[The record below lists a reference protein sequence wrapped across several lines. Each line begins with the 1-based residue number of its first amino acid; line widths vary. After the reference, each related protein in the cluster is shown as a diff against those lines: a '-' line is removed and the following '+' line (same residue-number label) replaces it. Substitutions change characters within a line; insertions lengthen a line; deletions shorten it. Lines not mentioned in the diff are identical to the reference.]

1 MIVCEYTI
9 PGLHVRDHVV
19 TVPLDWS
26 KPDGRTIEVFA
37 REVVDP
43 ARKDEKLP
51 LLCFLQGGPGGK
63 SPRPTKSSPPW
74 LARALKTHRIL
85 LPDQRGTGR
94 STPVDAATIAGFDGE
109 AGADYLAC
117 FRADSIVDDLEHLRK
132 TIFGGARW
140 QTLGQSYGG
149 FLTLTYLSRAPEGLS
164 ACYVAGG
171 LPGLDPSAE
180 AVYRHTYPRVRA
192 KNEIF
197 YRRYPDD
204 RALVARIADVLD
216 ANTVTLPDGDR
227 LTVRRFQSL
236 GLDFGM
242 GPGFENIHWLLDEAF
257 AAPDR
262 LSDQFLGAL
271 MHATAYSGNPL
282 FAAIHEAIYGEGE
295 GATEWAAGRV
305 LAEFPEFDA
314 KARPLL
320 FTGEMIYPWMFEEI
334 ALLKPFRAAAEAL
347 ARRPRHGRLYDKA
360 RLAANAVPVSAV
372 VYFDDM
378 YVDAGL
384 SLATAKA
391 VGNLDAWVTN
401 EFEHDGIRQSGSVF
415 ERLLS
420 MVAEKG
426 GPLKE
431 DDKA

>member
-1 MIVCEYTI
+1 MIVSEYTI

-197 YRRYPDD
+197 YKRYPDD
-204 RALVARIADVLD
+204 RALVARIADFLD
-216 ANTVTLPDGDR
+216 ANVVRLPDGDR
-227 LTVRRFQSL
+227 LSVRRFQSL

-295 GATEWAAGRV
+295 GATDWAAGRV

-347 ARRPRHGRLYDKA
+347 ARLPRHGRLYDKA
-360 RLAANAVPVSAV
+360 RLAENAVPVSAV
-372 VYFDDM
+372 VYHDDM

-384 SLATAKA
+384 SLATARA

-426 GPLKE
+426 GPLKA
-431 DDKA
+431 DH

>member
-1 MIVCEYTI
+1 MIVSEYTI

-197 YRRYPDD
+197 YKRYPDD
-204 RALVARIADVLD
+204 RALVARIADFLD
-216 ANTVTLPDGDR
+216 ANVVRLPDGDR
-227 LTVRRFQSL
+227 LSVRRFQSL

-295 GATEWAAGRV
+295 GATDWAAGRV

-360 RLAANAVPVSAV
+360 RLAENAVPVSAV
-372 VYFDDM
+372 VYHDDM

-384 SLATAKA
+384 SLATARA

-426 GPLKE
+426 GPLKA
-431 DDKA
+431 DH

>member
-1 MIVCEYTI
+1 MIVSEYTI

-26 KPDGRTIEVFA
+26 KPEGRTIEFFA

-43 ARKDEKLP
+43 ARKDEALP

-63 SPRPTKSSPPW
+63 SPRPTKSSPSW
-74 LARALKTHRIL
+74 LAKALRTHRII

-117 FRADSIVDDLEHLRK
+117 FRADSIVDDLEHFRK
-132 TIFGGARW
+132 TIFGGERW

-171 LPGLDPSAE
+171 IPSLDPSADE
-180 AVYRHTYPRVRA
+180 VYRHTYPRVRA

-197 YRRYPDD
+197 YKRYPDD
-204 RALVARIADVLD
+204 KALVARIADFID
-216 ANTVTLPDGDR
+216 ANPVMLPDGDR
-227 LTVRRFQSL
+227 LSVRRFQSL

-257 AAPDR
+257 AVPGR
-262 LSDQFLGAL
+262 LSDQFLGSV
-271 MHATAYSGNPL
+271 MQATAYHGNPL
-282 FAAIHEAIYGEGE
+282 FAVIHEAIYGQGE
-295 GATEWAAGRV
+295 GATAWSAERL

-314 KARPLL
+314 NARPLL
-320 FTGEMIYPWMFEEI
+320 FTGEMIYPSMFEEV

-347 ARRPRHGRLYDKA
+347 ARRPRYSQLYDKA
-360 RLAANAVPVSAV
+360 RLAENTVPLAAV
-372 VYFDDM
+372 VYHDDM
-378 YVDAGL
+378 YVDAGI
-384 SLATAKA
+384 SLQTASA
-391 VGNLDAWVTN
+391 VGNMDVWITN
-401 EFEHDGIRQSGSVF
+401 EFEHDGIRQSGAVF
-415 ERLLS
+415 DRLVA

-426 GPLKE
+426 GPLKTGR
-431 DDKA
+431 

>member
-1 MIVCEYTI
+1 MIVSEYTI

-26 KPDGRTIEVFA
+26 NPEGRTIEFFA

-43 ARKDEKLP
+43 ARKDEALP

-63 SPRPTKSSPPW
+63 SPRPAKSSPSW
-74 LARALKTHRIL
+74 LAKALKTHRII

-117 FRADSIVDDLEHLRK
+117 FRADSIVDDLEHFRK
-132 TIFGGARW
+132 TTFGGERW

-171 LPGLDPSAE
+171 IPSLEPSADE
-180 AVYRHTYPRVRA
+180 VYRHTYPRVRA

-197 YRRYPDD
+197 YKRYPDD
-204 RALVARIADVLD
+204 KALVARIADFLD
-216 ANTVTLPDGDR
+216 ANPVMLPDGDR
-227 LTVRRFQSL
+227 LSVRRFQSL

-262 LSDQFLGAL
+262 LSDQFLGSV
-271 MHATAYSGNPL
+271 MQATAYHSNPL
-282 FAAIHEAIYGEGE
+282 FAVIHEAIYGQGE
-295 GATEWAAGRV
+295 GATAWSAERL

-320 FTGEMIYPWMFEEI
+320 FTGEMIYPSMFEEV
-334 ALLKPFRAAAEAL
+334 ALLKPFRVAAEVL
-347 ARRPRHGRLYDKA
+347 ARRPRYSQLYDKA
-360 RLAANAVPVSAV
+360 RLAENTVPFSAV
-372 VYFDDM
+372 VYHDDM

-384 SLATAKA
+384 SLQTARA
-391 VGNLDAWVTN
+391 VGNLDVWITN
-401 EFEHDGIRQSGSVF
+401 EFEHDGIRQSGAVF
-415 ERLLS
+415 DRLVA

-426 GPLKE
+426 GPLKT
-431 DDKA
+431 DR

>member
-1 MIVCEYTI
+1 MIVSEYTI

-26 KPDGRTIEVFA
+26 KPEGRTIEFFA

-43 ARKDEKLP
+43 ARKDEALP

-63 SPRPTKSSPPW
+63 SPRPTKSSPSW
-74 LARALKTHRIL
+74 LSKALKTHRII

-117 FRADSIVDDLEHLRK
+117 FRADSIVDDLEHFRK
-132 TIFGGARW
+132 TTFGGERW

-149 FLTLTYLSRAPEGLS
+149 FLTLTYLSRSPEGLS

-171 LPGLDPSAE
+171 IPSIE
-180 AVYRHTYPRVRA
+180 PSVDEVYRHTYPRVRA

-197 YRRYPDD
+197 YKRYPDD
-204 RALVARIADVLD
+204 KALVARIADFID
-216 ANTVTLPDGDR
+216 ANPVFLPDGDR
-227 LTVRRFQSL
+227 LSVRRFQSL

-257 AAPDR
+257 AEPDR
-262 LSDQFLGAL
+262 LSDQFLGAV
-271 MHATAYSGNPL
+271 MQATAYHGNPL
-282 FAAIHEAIYGEGE
+282 FAVIHEAIYGQGE
-295 GATEWAAGRV
+295 GATAWSAERL

-320 FTGEMIYPWMFEEI
+320 FTGEMIYPSMFEEV

-347 ARRPRHGRLYDKA
+347 ACRPRHSRLYDKA
-360 RLAANAVPVSAV
+360 RLADNTVPLSAV
-372 VYFDDM
+372 VYHDDM

-384 SLATAKA
+384 SLQTASA
-391 VGNLDAWVTN
+391 VGNLDVWITN
-401 EFEHDGIRQSGSVF
+401 EFEHDGIRQSGAVF
-415 ERLLS
+415 DRLVA

-426 GPLKE
+426 GPLKVGR
-431 DDKA
+431 

>member
-1 MIVCEYTI
+1 MIVSEYTI

-26 KPDGRTIEVFA
+26 KPDGGTIEVFA

-197 YRRYPDD
+197 YKRYPDD
-204 RALVARIADVLD
+204 RALVARIADFLD
-216 ANTVTLPDGDR
+216 ANVVRLPDGDR
-227 LTVRRFQSL
+227 LSVRRFQSL

-347 ARRPRHGRLYDKA
+347 ARRPRHGRLYDRA
-360 RLAANAVPVSAV
+360 RLAENAVPVSAV

-384 SLATAKA
+384 SLATARA

-426 GPLKE
+426 GPLKA
-431 DDKA
+431 DH